1 MFLLC
6 LLSNGKPVVKQKE
19 SYSYPPT
26 QFLVELRFL
35 DSSDEDFSGHQHHT
49 IHPFYNLPAPDYV
62 TVVLQEDSLPY
73 TTVAGGTMMLL
84 VTLDVKPADNTTV
97 RFSIDVSEP
106 DVASVIVGSTLVFT
120 SENYNTSHVIVVK
133 GQDLGKDTYKYD
145 EVTG

>member
-1 MFLLC
+1 
-6 LLSNGKPVVKQKE
+6 
-19 SYSYPPT
+19 
-26 QFLVELRFL
+26 
-35 DSSDEDFSGHQHHT
+35 
-49 IHPFYNLPAPDYV
+49 
-62 TVVLQEDSLPY
+62 
-73 TTVAGGTMMLL
+73 MMLL